1 VGSRAANVTIP
12 YTLRWDPPG
21 PYEVV
26 FTTRLGGVSEGPYA
40 SLNLGRKTGD
50 DVERVDENRRRA
62 CAELGADAA
71 RLALN
76 YQVHSTFVHRARQG
90 ERGGVQGDGLWTDEP
105 GLPVLALA
113 ADCLPIA
120 LTRAN
125 GAAPA
130 VCVLHAGRIGLL
142 HGIVETG
149 VAALGGTVS
158 AAIGPSIGPCC
169 YEVGEEVAV
178 PYRDRFGAEIMEGG
192 KLDLWQAAERELR
205 SAGVDQIERLDLC
218 TACNPELFF
227 SHRRDGK
234 PRGVQGVLA
243 SVAGDVR

>member
-1 VGSRAANVTIP
+1 MI
-12 YTLRWDPPG
+12 RWDAPG

-26 FTTRLGGVSEGPYA
+26 FTTRAGGVSEGPYA

-62 CAELGADAA
+62 CAEIGLDAA
-71 RLALN
+71 GLALN
-76 YQVHSTFVHRARQG
+76 YQIHSAVVHRAQRG
-90 ERGGVQGDGLWTDEP
+90 ERGVAQGDGLWTDDP
-105 GLPVLALA
+105 ALPILALA

-120 LTRAN
+120 LVRAN

-130 VCVLHAGRIGLL
+130 VSVLHSGRIGLL
-142 HGIVETG
+142 DGVVEAG
-149 VAALGGTVS
+149 VEALGSPVA
-158 AAIGPSIGPCC
+158 AAIGPAIGPCC
-169 YEVGEEVAV
+169 YEVGEEVAA
-178 PYRDRFGAEIMEGG
+178 PYRARFGAGIMRGQ
-192 KLDLWQAAERELR
+192 KLDLWQAAEGVLR
-205 SAGVDQIERLDLC
+205 NAGVDRIERFDLC

-243 SVAGDVR
+243 RVS

>member
-1 VGSRAANVTIP
+1 MI
-12 YTLRWDPPG
+12 RWEPTG
-21 PYEVV
+21 PYEIV
-26 FTTRLGGVSEGPYA
+26 FTTRTGGVSEGPYA

-62 CAELGADAA
+62 CAEIGADAA

-76 YQVHSTFVHRARQG
+76 YQVHSTLVHRAQEG
-90 ERGGVQGDGLWTDEP
+90 ERGGAQGDGLWTDEP

-113 ADCLPIA
+113 ADCLPIV
-120 LTRAN
+120 LVREN

-142 HGIVETG
+142 AGIVEAG
-149 VAALGGTVS
+149 VTALDGGGA

-169 YEVGEEVAV
+169 YEVGEEVAA
-178 PYRDRFGAEIMEGG
+178 PYRERFGAGIMRGG
-192 KLDLWQAAERELR
+192 KLDLWHAAERELR
-205 SAGVDQIERLDLC
+205 EAGVAQIERLDLC
-218 TACNPELFF
+218 TACNPDLFF

-243 SVAGDVR
+243 SVAGDAR